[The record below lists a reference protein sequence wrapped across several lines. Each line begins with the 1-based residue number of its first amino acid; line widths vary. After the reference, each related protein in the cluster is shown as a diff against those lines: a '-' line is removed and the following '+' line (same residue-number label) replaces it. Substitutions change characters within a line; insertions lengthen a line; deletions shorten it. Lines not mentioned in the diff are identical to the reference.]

1 MPAMGIGDT
10 LIAGP
15 AAGLRALKGDGVMS
29 TTAPA
34 RKPDA
39 AATPRRP
46 YRRKGITLMPPKL
59 VPLDP
64 AHEQQAISALTELLR
79 QLLESDRRQQQG
91 QAPQAEHGDGQ
102 VDDRQP

>member
-1 MPAMGIGDT
+1 MSQRRSRKDPSSTDAELGEGS
-10 LIAGP
+10 AG
-15 AAGLRALKGDGVMS
+15 